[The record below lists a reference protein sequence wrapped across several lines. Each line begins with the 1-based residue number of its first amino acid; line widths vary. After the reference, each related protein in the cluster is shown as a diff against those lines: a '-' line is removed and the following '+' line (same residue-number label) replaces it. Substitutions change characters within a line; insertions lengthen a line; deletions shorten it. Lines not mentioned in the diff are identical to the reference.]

1 MRTEFEKLPEI
12 EKYLRL
18 YCFWDSLS
26 EQYHPNN
33 QHDNLHD
40 LRAEYVNGAWW
51 MYQELHN
58 SLGFVKGGHIRT
70 TKYDIASILGGGCF
84 EHFKNA
90 IATDGTKIGTTEKL
104 NVSQPYTI
112 DKINLECND
121 IIHLTSIKE
130 ED

>member
-1 MRTEFEKLPEI
+1 MRSDFDKLPFI
-12 EKYLRL
+12 ENLVNRKGVKFGRYYGKDIYLEDGEP
-18 YCFWDSLS
+18 F
-26 EQYHPNN
+26 
-33 QHDNLHD
+33 
-40 LRAEYVNGAWW
+40 EYLNGAWW

-58 SLGFVKGGHIRT
+58 SLGFVNGGYTGLTEYNI
-70 TKYDIASILGGGCF
+70 DSVLGRGCF

-104 NVSQPYTI
+104 NVSQPYAI

-121 IIHLTSIKE
+121 IIHLKPIKK